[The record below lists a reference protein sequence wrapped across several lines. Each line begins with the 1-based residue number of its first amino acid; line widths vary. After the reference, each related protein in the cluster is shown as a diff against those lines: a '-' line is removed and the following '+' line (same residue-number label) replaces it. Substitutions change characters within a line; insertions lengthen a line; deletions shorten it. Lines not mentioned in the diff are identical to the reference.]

1 MKINDYKV
9 DNIKIPKAKRQYTK
23 IKVLFF
29 DKNFRS
35 KSIATTEDKK
45 DEIIP
50 IIIGKISTT
59 DEDL

>member
-1 MKINDYKV
+1 MEINDYKV

-29 DKNFRS
+29 AKNFRS
-35 KSIATTEDKK
+35 KSMATTEDNK